1 MRKIVYICIFAIA
14 ALIYVTGCSDSS
26 ESRSYPSSWLGITGV
41 SSNSRVT
48 VKIGNQNPYVGK
60 TIPIVIGVFD
70 AVGSPIAEASVSMT
84 SDNGGSFGDD
94 SYETDSRGY
103 ANVVFTPTNAGSTL
117 ITAAAGGF
125 FGTSS
130 VQISPSISGG
140 PTVTLFTS
148 SDVVDLNGRLII
160 QVHGTDDNGTE
171 LDSAPVN
178 LSCEVGTLADTDGT
192 TSSGWFTT
200 TYTAPNTTGVA
211 TITAMINGTV
221 AVKTVSVR

>member
-1 MRKIVYICIFAIA
+1 M
-14 ALIYVTGCSDSS
+14 ALRAFKYL
-26 ESRSYPSSWLGITGV
+26 P
-41 SSNSRVT
+41 
-48 VKIGNQNPYVGK
+48 
-60 TIPIVIGVFD
+60 VF
-70 AVGSPIAEASVSMT
+70 
-84 SDNGGSFGDD
+84 
-94 SYETDSRGY
+94 R
-103 ANVVFTPTNAGSTL
+103 
-117 ITAAAGGF
+117 
-125 FGTSS
+125 
-130 VQISPSISGG
+130 G

-148 SDVVDLNGRLII
+148 SDVVDLNATLII

-178 LSCEVGTLADTDGT
+178 LSCEIGTLADTDGT